1 MVRRRE
7 LGEWGGVAGS
17 SSLQAAEGFKF
28 HNPHGPGAC
37 QACRSKESLPPAVA
51 VTSETI
57 RENLYLWRIGLWGG
71 GLGKVRG
78 RAFGE
83 MVSPASVSPAASVPR
98 SQEACSSLILGDKG
112 PGNTEIQDTAP
123 LSLGL
128 GNKEKRW
135 WYPHLHA
142 SGTAL
147 PGAWSQISE
156 ESARSADGCRFQG
169 APWS

>member
-1 MVRRRE
+1 MVRHRE

-17 SSLQAAEGFKF
+17 RSLQAAEGFKF

-71 GLGKVRG
+71 GRGKVRG

-112 PGNTEIQDTAP
+112 PGSQGAASSPGP
-123 LSLGL
+123 LHTGL
-128 GNKEKRW
+128 GTLSDPGR
-135 WYPHLHA
+135 PLRA
-142 SGTAL
+142 SRKLVRGL
-147 PGAWSQISE
+147 S
-156 ESARSADGCRFQG
+156 FQG
-169 APWS
+169 AAK

>member
-1 MVRRRE
+1 MVRGRE

-17 SSLQAAEGFKF
+17 RSLQAAEGFKF

-37 QACRSKESLPPAVA
+37 QACRSKKSLPPVVA

-112 PGNTEIQDTAP
+112 PGSQGAAP
-123 LSLGL
+123 SPGPLHTGL
-128 GNKEKRW
+128 GTLSDPGR
-135 WYPHLHA
+135 PLRA
-142 SGTAL
+142 SRKLVQGL
-147 PGAWSQISE
+147 S
-156 ESARSADGCRFQG
+156 FQG
-169 APWS
+169 AAK